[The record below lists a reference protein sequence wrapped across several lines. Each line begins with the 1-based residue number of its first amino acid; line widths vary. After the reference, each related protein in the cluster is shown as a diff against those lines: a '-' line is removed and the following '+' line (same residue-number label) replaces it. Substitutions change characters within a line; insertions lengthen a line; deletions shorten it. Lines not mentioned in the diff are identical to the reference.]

1 MVATF
6 IFFLLTVYFI
16 YTSKFFETSSISR
29 QLIIVVYLIK
39 LLFAAL
45 LFYMYT
51 YYYTDL
57 SKNDIYKYYKDS
69 KVLIDLFYHSPKT
82 FLNFISGNQVNSTAS
97 KLIYWQKTN
106 GYGFY
111 NDNKT
116 LILIQTFLGILT
128 FKSIGVNFV
137 VFTFISFTSIFGLIK
152 CFEHFQLIASKL
164 TFFTLFFF
172 PSVLLWSSGPTK
184 ESLILSCINAIIYQ
198 LVRYN
203 SSKKTINLFFIFF
216 FLISLFISKNY
227 MFGLLVV
234 AASIVLLWKLF
245 PKIPISLTG
254 LLHPVILIFS
264 IFIIDFMHPALKGID
279 FEKKMVEHRS
289 ISEQKKLS
297 KAYQLQVSGKSY
309 NLLNTLSF
317 KQRDNLLE
325 SKVENANS
333 TIRIKKINGSFIYF
347 LAAFPL
353 AIWNTL
359 FFPSCPA
366 VFIGFKAIYYFENL
380 FLLSLLFYSVYH
392 FNRSSPT
399 RLKKMAIIL
408 FLFSFLVLA
417 FQGMITP
424 VLGNLFRYKSVV
436 IPILCFA
443 LILSSNSKLF
453 FDKSKVS

>member
-6 IFFLLTVYFI
+6 IVFLFIVYFI
-16 YTSKFFETSSISR
+16 YTSKFFESSSFSK

-39 LLFAAL
+39 LLFAAV

-51 YYYTDL
+51 YYYSDL
-57 SKNDIYKYYKDS
+57 SKNDIYKYYTDS
-69 KVLIDLFYHSPKT
+69 KVLVELFYNSPKA
-82 FLNFISGNQVNSTAS
+82 FVNFISGNNVATIDS

-116 LILIQTFLGILT
+116 LILIQAFLGILT

-152 CFEHFQLIASKL
+152 CFENFQLIPSKF
-164 TFFTLFFF
+164 TFFILFFF

-184 ESLILSCINAIIYQ
+184 ESLILSSINAIIYQ

-203 SSKKTINLFFIFF
+203 SSKKTVNLFFMFF

-227 MFGLLVV
+227 MFGLLGV
-234 AASIVLLWKLF
+234 AASIFILWKLF
-245 PKIPISLTG
+245 PKIPICLTG
-254 LLHPVILIFS
+254 FLHLVFLICS
-264 IFIIDFMHPALKGID
+264 IFIIDLMYPALKGID
-279 FEKKMVEHRS
+279 FEKKTVEQRS
-289 ISEQKKLS
+289 FSEQKKLS
-297 KAYQLQVSGKSY
+297 KAYQLQVSGKTY
-309 NLLNTLSF
+309 NILNTLSF

-333 TIRIKKINGSFIYF
+333 NIRIKKINGSFKHF

-359 FFPSCPA
+359 FFPSCPNI
-366 VFIGFKAIYYFENL
+366 FLGFKAIYYLENL
-380 FLLSLLFYSVYH
+380 FLLILLFYSVYH
-392 FNRSSPT
+392 FNRCKST
-399 RLKKMAIIL
+399 NLTKMASFLI
-408 FLFSFLVLA
+408 LFSFLVFV

-424 VLGNLFRYKSVV
+424 VLGNLYRYKSVV

>member
-1 MVATF
+1 
-6 IFFLLTVYFI
+6 
-16 YTSKFFETSSISR
+16 
-29 QLIIVVYLIK
+29 
-39 LLFAAL
+39 
-45 LFYMYT
+45 
-51 YYYTDL
+51 
-57 SKNDIYKYYKDS
+57 
-69 KVLIDLFYHSPKT
+69 
-82 FLNFISGNQVNSTAS
+82 
-97 KLIYWQKTN
+97 
-106 GYGFY
+106 
-111 NDNKT
+111 
-116 LILIQTFLGILT
+116 
-128 FKSIGVNFV
+128 
-137 VFTFISFTSIFGLIK
+137 
-152 CFEHFQLIASKL
+152 
-164 TFFTLFFF
+164 
-172 PSVLLWSSGPTK
+172 
-184 ESLILSCINAIIYQ
+184 
-198 LVRYN
+198 
-203 SSKKTINLFFIFF
+203 
-216 FLISLFISKNY
+216 
-227 MFGLLVV
+227 
-234 AASIVLLWKLF
+234 
-245 PKIPISLTG
+245 
-254 LLHPVILIFS
+254 
-264 IFIIDFMHPALKGID
+264 MHPALKGID

-399 RLKKMAIIL
+399 RQKKMAIIL